1 MSKKIFVL
9 FFSLCFVFSY
19 AQNVSS
25 DKIENAEKE
34 DVLDEMQEK
43 KAIILYGLD
52 SELINLV
59 KELKEKE
66 DDRFNDELV
75 LVFQKTKSTALKI
88 AIIDFFASRKLNSL
102 DSFVL
107 EMLGNLDDYKVGE
120 INASLYYAGENALK
134 DAIPNILSIIENER
148 FEFAEGAVKALGKI
162 GGESEALALID
173 FYQNNVAT
181 VNDDKKEVILKEAV
195 MQALENISFDECL
208 SFLMEVVEDENENVI
223 VRSLAISALSK
234 IQSEDVFTNLV
245 SLYYSQEPLIR
256 AASVKAISKFDRAEA
271 REVILQACRDSQYKV
286 RKEAI
291 DAINFTSNE
300 ACEHLLYRAKMDP
313 EMSIRTLSVEKLV
326 ALNCSA
332 SDEWM
337 LKTFN
342 DDNAN
347 VSLRVKI
354 AKELLEHRLEFI
366 IKDVERVAI
375 EAVSSNREKKLASE
389 LGRVI
394 AKIKTDST
402 SKIAEH
408 YIKSK
413 DVLIKTLGL
422 DMFSLN
428 RYSSV
433 IPLVDEIKNDPKA
446 GALQKRAIF
455 LLKEEQVD

>member
-1 MSKKIFVL
+1 M
-9 FFSLCFVFSY
+9 CFVFSY

-25 DKIENAEKE
+25 DEIENAEKE

-52 SELINLV
+52 SELINLI

-75 LVFQKTKSTALKI
+75 LVFQKTKSTALKT

-148 FEFAEGAVKALGKI
+148 FEFAEVAVKALGKI

-173 FYQNNVAT
+173 FYQNDVAT

-208 SFLMEVVEDENENVI
+208 NFLMEVVEDENENVI

-234 IQSEDVFTNLV
+234 IQSEEVFKNLV

-256 AASVKAISKFDRAEA
+256 VASVKAISKFDRAEA

-375 EAVSSNREKKLASE
+375 KAVSSNREKKLASE

-446 GALQKRAIF
+446 GALQKRAIS
-455 LLKEEQVD
+455 LLKEEQASN

>member
-19 AQNVSS
+19 AQNVLS

-52 SELINLV
+52 SELINLI

-291 DAINFTSNE
+291 DAINFTSND

-375 EAVSSNREKKLASE
+375 KAVSSNREKKLASE

-455 LLKEEQVD
+455 LLKGGQVD